1 MKWVEIAF
9 PCFRERSTA
18 LNDFLNSKGIKS
30 EVEFIDCDPKQFPE
44 ILKGAKEKY
53 DQIRVDSPFGEM
65 IVSLQ
70 HTQSLVARQLKAADS
85 LVHEKS
91 EWWVRSS
98 LYLAIGQMLTER
110 NMAADLKSSV
120 LVVGAGAAARTVVA
134 SLFRAGFKSFLIT
147 NKFDEQGH
155 VFISD
160 LKRHFFG
167 VNFEYVPM
175 ERLVLLAGTNTLIVN
190 TTPFVE
196 SNDLLKELYYFNFL
210 KRDGMV
216 WDLTLHPTD
225 TPLLQ
230 EARNIGIT
238 GVPGYE
244 VAALSDCIWVEW
256 VTGQKISRS
265 EYQEIL
271 KKKLETLPKPTWHT
285 QQNGQQTEGSN

>member
-1 MKWVEIAF
+1 MKWVEIAY
-9 PCFRERSTA
+9 PCFRERSLA
-18 LNDFLNSKGIKS
+18 LNDFLKAKGIEA

-44 ILKGAKEKY
+44 ILADAKKKY

-85 LVHEKS
+85 LVHENAD
-91 EWWVRSS
+91 WWVRSS

-110 NMAADLKSSV
+110 HISIDINNSV

-134 SLFRAGFKSFLIT
+134 ALFRAGFKNFLIT

-160 LKRHFFG
+160 LKKHFFG
-167 VNFEYVPM
+167 VSFEYVPM
-175 ERLVLLAGTNTLIVN
+175 ERLVLLPGTNVLIVN

-210 KRDGMV
+210 KRNGMV
-216 WDLTLHPTD
+216 WDLTLFPTD
-225 TPLLQ
+225 TQLLQ
-230 EARNIGIT
+230 EARNIGIET
-238 GVPGYE
+238 VHGYE
-244 VAALSDCIWVEW
+244 IAALSDCIWAEW
-256 VTGQKISRS
+256 VTGQKISRA
-265 EYQEIL
+265 EYQESL
-271 KKKLETLPKPTWHT
+271 KVRLESLPKPTW
-285 QQNGQQTEGSN
+285 QPQN